1 MKKYCLAAALSMAFL
16 APVAHADTILGLYVG
31 VDGWQSDNSGSFA
44 DKGNTAQN
52 FNFEDETFVS
62 YYAALEHPVP
72 LVPNIKLKY
81 TELELNGSSLEGADG
96 FTFGGSNFKPAK
108 DGEVNATVISDLSHV
123 DYILYYEIFDND
135 LVSIDLGLN
144 AKQFDGQVSVKGDVN
159 TADGK
164 GDTVTETIDFSGF
177 VPLVYGRAEVGLPLT
192 GLSVFFEGSLLAI
205 DDSKVQDYQ
214 AGIAWALLDNLA
226 VDMDIKAG
234 YRSMVIELDD
244 IDNVY
249 TNIDASG
256 PFAGIQIHF

>member
-1 MKKYCLAAALSMAFL
+1 MKKYCLAAALSMACL
-16 APVAHADTILGLYVG
+16 APAAQADTLLGLYVG
-31 VDGWQSDNSGSFA
+31 VDGWKSDNDGQFSYKNNASQ
-44 DKGNTAQN
+44 D

-81 TELELNGSSLEGADG
+81 TELELNGSTLLNET
-96 FTFGGSNFKPAK
+96 FEFGGTSFTTNTT
-108 DGEVNATVISDLSHV
+108 ATTISDLSHV

-135 LVSIDLGLN
+135 LLSIDLGVN
-144 AKQFDGQVSVKGDVN
+144 AKQFDGDIVVTG
-159 TADGK
+159 TANGK
-164 GDTVTETIDFSGF
+164 ATTETVDFSGF

-226 VDMDIKAG
+226 VDLDIKAG
-234 YRSMVIELDD
+234 YRQMTLELDD
-244 IDNVY
+244 IDNLY

>member
-16 APVAHADTILGLYVG
+16 APAAHADTLLGLYVG
-31 VDGWQSDNSGSFA
+31 VDGWQSDNSGSFS
-44 DKGNTAQN
+44 DSGNMQD
-52 FNFEDETFVS
+52 FNFEDETFIS
-62 YYAALEHPVP
+62 YYAALEHPIP

-81 TELELNGSSLEGADG
+81 TELELNGSTLLNET
-96 FTFGGSNFKPAK
+96 FEFGGTSFTTNTT
-108 DGEVNATVISDLSHV
+108 ATTISDLSHV

-135 LVSIDLGLN
+135 LLSIDLGVN
-144 AKQFDGQVSVKGDVN
+144 AKQFDGDIVVTG
-159 TADGK
+159 TANGK
-164 GDTVTETIDFSGF
+164 ATTETVDFSGF

-226 VDMDIKAG
+226 VDLDIKAG
-234 YRSMVIELDD
+234 YRQMTLELDD
-244 IDNVY
+244 IDNLY
-249 TNIDASG
+249 TNIDSSG

>member
-16 APVAHADTILGLYVG
+16 APAAHADTLLGLYVG
-31 VDGWQSDNSGSFA
+31 VDGWQSDNSGSFS
-44 DKGNTAQN
+44 DSGNMQD
-52 FNFEDETFVS
+52 FNFEDETFIS
-62 YYAALEHPVP
+62 YYAALEHPIP

-81 TELELNGSSLEGADG
+81 TELELNGSTLLNET
-96 FTFGGSNFKPAK
+96 FEFGGTSFTTNTT
-108 DGEVNATVISDLSHV
+108 ATTISDLSHV

-135 LVSIDLGLN
+135 LLSIDLGVN
-144 AKQFDGQVSVKGDVN
+144 AKQFDGDIVVTG
-159 TADGK
+159 TANGK
-164 GDTVTETIDFSGF
+164 ATTETVDFSGF

-192 GLSVFFEGSLLAI
+192 GLSIFFEGSLLAI

-226 VDMDIKAG
+226 VDLDIKAG
-234 YRSMVIELDD
+234 YRQMTLELDD
-244 IDNVY
+244 IDNLY

>member
-16 APVAHADTILGLYVG
+16 APAAHADTLLGLYVG
-31 VDGWQSDNSGSFA
+31 VDGWQSDNSGSFS
-44 DKGNTAQN
+44 DSGNMQD
-52 FNFEDETFVS
+52 FNFEDETFIS
-62 YYAALEHPVP
+62 YYAALEHPIP

-81 TELELNGSSLEGADG
+81 TELELNGSTLLDET
-96 FTFGGSNFKPAK
+96 FEFGGTSFTTNTT
-108 DGEVNATVISDLSHV
+108 ATTVSDLSHV

-135 LVSIDLGLN
+135 LLSIDLGVN
-144 AKQFDGQVSVKGDVN
+144 AKQFDGDIVVTG
-159 TADGK
+159 TANGK
-164 GDTVTETIDFSGF
+164 TTTETVDFSGF

-226 VDMDIKAG
+226 VDLDIKAG
-234 YRSMVIELDD
+234 YRKMTLELDD
-244 IDNVY
+244 IDNLY
-249 TNIDASG
+249 TDIDTSG